1 MRMSGAAGL
10 VCIYA
15 DGKLKFTS
23 DLPVSPISIKGNA
36 DLEVGVVSPHHVA
49 ALLSS
54 RLVQK
59 FAVEANADFHNTEVR
74 VQRVWS
80 LPHHVDTVRQ
90 PFIF

>member
-23 DLPVSPISIKGNA
+23 DLPVSPISVKGNA
-36 DLEVGVVSPHHVA
+36 DLEVGVLLLHHVA
-49 ALLSS
+49 LLLRS

-59 FAVEANADFHNTEVR
+59 FTVKANTDFHNTEGR
-74 VQRVWS
+74 VQHVWS